1 MWSRIW
7 IFLGYGYVSYTSNQI
22 WILPALSIKNLVGSD
37 LICLD
42 FKNIFTKL
50 YLKNQCLFMV
60 LIEPNDLMGKWIIH
74 FLLNLYSIVSKLRH
88 MNPRKLIIT
97 YKRIKMI
104 SESKLYIERP
114 TCYFIH
120 LLSVCGR
127 ERRDI
132 K

>member
-1 MWSRIW
+1 MSG
-7 IFLGYGYVSYTSNQI
+7 FKKYFHQTVFKKSVS
-22 WILPALSIKNLVGSD
+22 
-37 LICLD
+37 
-42 FKNIFTKL
+42 
-50 YLKNQCLFMV
+50 FMV

-104 SESKLYIERP
+104 SQSKLYIERP

-120 LLSVCGR
+120 FLSVFGR